1 MGRGGR
7 EAEEGG
13 GICMHMADSCCC
25 TAETNTTLQSNY
37 SPIKNKKLNS
47 FQKKKKK
54 IGPFNQ
60 GKIYCLPNARC
71 L

>member
-25 TAETNTTLQSNY
+25 TAETNTTL
-37 SPIKNKKLNS
+37 
-47 FQKKKKK
+47 
-54 IGPFNQ
+54 
-60 GKIYCLPNARC
+60 
-71 L
+71 